1 MKARDPKQL
10 RISNSDETR
19 EALARSSVNFSCSPS
34 LKSVVHPGAMSRATS
49 AHQAAPIRRAHHLD
63 DVRYEIR
70 GPLARRAHE
79 LERQGFEIIKLNIGN
94 PAQFGFRTPETMRLA
109 MIENLSQSEGYC
121 HQKGI
126 FTAREAVVMDTQSR
140 GIAGVNAD
148 DVFMGNGVSEL
159 ILMSLEALLNPGE
172 EVLVPAPDY
181 PLWTAAVSL
190 CNGRPVHY
198 PCRAENGFLP
208 DPEEIERLITPA
220 TRAIVVINPN
230 NPTGAVYPRALLES
244 IAQIAEKRKLVVYSD
259 EIYDRILY
267 DGAKHVPMATVCH
280 GTLCATFGGLSKVY
294 RACGLRTGWIF
305 FTGTKDHAIDYIE
318 GLEVLASLR
327 LCANVPSQWAV
338 QTALGGHQSIYDLT
352 AETGRLGLQRRAVLQ
367 GIERSEFMQVV
378 PPMGALYAFP
388 SIDTHKIPD
397 FNDARFAIELLEH
410 EHVLVVP
417 GSSFNIPHTNHLRL
431 TLLPDEDTMNEVF
444 VRMERLLLR
453 MAH

>member
-1 MKARDPKQL
+1 M
-10 RISNSDETR
+10 N
-19 EALARSSVNFSCSPS
+19 
-34 LKSVVHPGAMSRATS
+34 RATLH
-49 AHQAAPIRRAHHLD
+49 HQPTIRRAQHLD
-63 DVRYEIR
+63 NVRYEIR

-140 GIAGVNAD
+140 GIAGVTAE

-159 ILMSLEALLNPGE
+159 ILMSLEALLNPGD

-190 CNGRPVHY
+190 SGGRPVHY

-208 DPEEIERLITPA
+208 DPEEIERLATKA

-244 IAQIAEKRKLVVYSD
+244 LAQIAERRKLVVFSD

-267 DGAKHVPMATVCH
+267 DGAQHVPMAKVCQ

-294 RACGLRTGWIF
+294 RACGLRAGWVF
-305 FTGTKDHAIDYIE
+305 FTGLKDHAIDYLE

-338 QTALGGHQSIYDLT
+338 QTALGGHQSIFDLT
-352 AETGRLGLQRRAVLQ
+352 AESGRLGRQRRAVLR
-367 GIERSEFMQVV
+367 GVEHSEFLNVV
-378 PPMGALYAFP
+378 PPKGALYAFP
-388 SIDTHKIPD
+388 SIDTNKIAD
-397 FNDARFAIELLEH
+397 FNDAQFAIELLER

-417 GSSFNIPHTNHLRL
+417 GSSFNITQTNHLRL
-431 TLLPDEDTMNEVF
+431 TLLPNEEIMDEVF

-453 MAH
+453 MADAKTV